1 MKEEL
6 EVGNA
11 YLDECIEARRKHGP
25 LSQEDMIITAEPG
38 AEIQL
43 LNGKKVINQ
52 TGDTIE
58 YIVKHGSVFV
68 KGVSQPVYS
77 RGSIWT
83 N

>member
-6 EVGNA
+6 EGRNA
-11 YLDECIEARRKHGP
+11 YLNECIEARKKFDP
-25 LSQEDMIITAEPG
+25 LYGEEMTVTVEPG
-38 AEIQL
+38 AVIQL
-43 LNGKKVINQ
+43 PNGKKVINQ

-68 KGVSQPVYS
+68 NGVSQPVYS